1 MRIATL
7 AAVAGFALVTSAASA
22 QQAILSFGFTELAGS
37 YNSTTQTFMAL
48 GVDQGVG
55 QPLRTT
61 GDVTRLQQPNSGTA
75 SYDPGF
81 AAGLVNV
88 NLSVSAIL
96 ANTANG
102 NGTIRMTDSNGDFLQ
117 ANVAGGF
124 IRNGSAVFFNGTL
137 TGAAFTSVSGDN
149 LFNGPSGGSFPLT
162 FAPATGPF
170 DGYVIQ
176 LYVGSPGNFFTGSF
190 SGVSTQVS
198 GEIIPA
204 PASFALLGLGL
215 AAIGRRR
222 RA

>member
-1 MRIATL
+1 MRTITVAAVVGVAL
-7 AAVAGFALVTSAASA
+7 AASAASA

-37 YNSTTQTFMAL
+37 YNATSQTFLAV

-55 QPLRTT
+55 QPLRST

-81 AAGLVNV
+81 AAGLVSV
-88 NLSVSAIL
+88 NLNVSAIL
-96 ANTANG
+96 ATTANG
-102 NGTIRMTDSNGDFLQ
+102 AGQIKITDSNGDFLS

-137 TGAAFTSVSGDN
+137 TGAAFTSISGDG
-149 LFNGPSGGSFPLT
+149 LFNGPSGGSFPLS
-162 FAPATGPF
+162 FAPAAGPF
-170 DGYVIQ
+170 EGYVIQ

-198 GEIIPA
+198 GEIIPG
-204 PASFALLGLGL
+204 PASLATLGLGI
-215 AAIGRRR
+215 AAFARRR
-222 RA
+222 RR